1 MSVFHSTVSR
11 RTFMKSLGLVGVG
24 AASLTAPV
32 FHDLDEMTG
41 GDMAN
46 PKKPWWIKTLPLETL
61 TVDTDWSLI
70 QRFDSTK
77 STQSNNALYSAT
89 WTQELL
95 DQKAAK
101 IKWIKENQPG
111 YTLKDFAFRNNVGLP
126 IGATN
131 PWKLAPGDTG
141 YPETYD
147 TLGVPKHQGTPEEN
161 ARMLRTALR
170 VYGAFEIG
178 YVPVTPNVL
187 KLMYSNGYKADPTA
201 TAPRIDTV
209 AGVTYNILPTGAN
222 LTTIPIMAPEM
233 LTAYYA
239 APSPLIR
246 GIHECGNRING
257 SARASGQR
265 FLIALGYQ
273 GINGSYGPMPPFELL
288 AGNSEMGRIGGQ
300 AISPTYGMTQTQNA
314 LTTDLPLA
322 PTAPVDAGIWKFCET
337 CANCAT
343 TCPSSSNSSS
353 HTTTWDPP
361 AELNINAIDQ
371 VKNPGIKYS
380 GLGRKMFWN
389 NMATCKSYQDMVWG
403 CNTCMANCV
412 FSHLETAAVHMAV
425 KATLGTTPIF
435 NTFFKSMD
443 RVMGYGTGT
452 MFKAGV
458 GPVTGTF
465 NPKGVDWWTT
475 ETPPFGWDGRSQE
488 SHAE

>member
-11 RTFMKSLGLVGVG
+11 RTFMKSLGMVGVG
-24 AASLTAPV
+24 AAALTAPI
-32 FHDLDEMTG
+32 FHDLDEMAS

-46 PKKPWWIKTLPLETL
+46 PKKPWWVKTRALENP
-61 TVDTDWSLI
+61 TVEVDFSLI
-70 QRFDSTK
+70 PRFNSTY
-77 STQSNNALYSAT
+77 STQSNNSLYSAT

-131 PWKLAPGDTG
+131 PWALLPGATG
-141 YPETYD
+141 YPETYS
-147 TLGVPKHQGTPEEN
+147 TLGVPMHQGTPEEN

-170 VYGAFEIG
+170 TFGAYELG
-178 YVPVTPNVL
+178 YVPVTANIL
-187 KLMYSNGYKADPTA
+187 KFMYTNGYNADLTA
-201 TAPRIDTV
+201 KTPRTDTV
-209 AGVTYNILPTGAN
+209 AGATVNILPTGLN
-222 LTTIPIMAPEM
+222 LTTIPIMYPEM

-246 GIHECGNRING
+246 GIHEQGNRGNG
-257 SARASGQR
+257 QVRSSGQR

-273 GINGSYGPMPPFELL
+273 AINGSYGPMPPFLVM
-288 AGNSEMGRIGGQ
+288 AGEGEQGRIGGQ
-300 AISPTYGMTQTQNA
+300 TISTTYGMTQTQNA
-314 LTTDLPLA
+314 LSTDMPLD
-322 PTAPVDAGIWKFCET
+322 PTHPIDAGIWKFCAT
-337 CANCAT
+337 CANCSKV
-343 TCPSSSNSSS
+343 CPSSSNSTDKEPS
-353 HTTTWDPP
+353 WDPP
-361 AELNINAIDQ
+361 ANLNVNAIDQ

-380 GLGRKMFWN
+380 VPGKKVFWN

-403 CNTCMANCV
+403 CNICMGNCV
-412 FSHLETAAVHMAV
+412 FSHLETAMVHQVV
-425 KATLGTTPIF
+425 KATLGTTPMF

-443 RVMGYGTGT
+443 QIMGYGLQQ
-452 MFKAGV
+452 FSAGV

-475 ETPPFGWDGRSQE
+475 ETPPFGEDGRSREQ
-488 SHAE
+488 HAQ